1 MQENNTIIARV
12 WQGCVPDALAGQ
24 YSEYH
29 YRNGVKPLLD
39 VEGNLGVQVLR
50 RSEGGATEF
59 TTISYWRSRDAI
71 RKFVGEN
78 IDLPHHLPRDEEF
91 LIELP
96 KQVRHYE
103 VEHNFIGNTERSKA

>member
-1 MQENNTIIARV
+1 ML
-12 WQGCVPDALAGQ
+12 DALADQ

-50 RSEGGATEF
+50 RSELGETEF
-59 TTISYWRSRDAI
+59 TTISYWKSREAI
-71 RKFVGEN
+71 RNFTGGD
-78 IDLPHHLPRDEEF
+78 IDKSHHLPRDQEF

-96 KQVRHYE
+96 NFVRHYE
-103 VEHNFIGNTERSKA
+103 VEHNFIGNTERSEA